1 MQAEHLSKMLEA
13 VIAHTEWRVEMIS
26 VFQLL
31 DRGTDSAD
39 RERQFG
45 LLREDGTP
53 KPAYSIVR
61 AAMQQYR
68 G

>member
-1 MQAEHLSKMLEA
+1 
-13 VIAHTEWRVEMIS
+13 MIS
-26 VFQLL
+26 IFQLL
-31 DRGTDSAD
+31 DRGTDSSD
-39 RERQFG
+39 RELQFG

-53 KPAYSIVR
+53 KPSYGIVR